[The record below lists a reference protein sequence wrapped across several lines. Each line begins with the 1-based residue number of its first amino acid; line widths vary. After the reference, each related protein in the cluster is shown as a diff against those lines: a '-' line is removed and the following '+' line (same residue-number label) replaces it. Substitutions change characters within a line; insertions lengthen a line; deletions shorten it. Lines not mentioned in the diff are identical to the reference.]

1 MLITLKDLQ
10 REPVE
15 YRTSFPPG
23 GIDFGSDV
31 DQRGPMQAEGRAD
44 RLEEHRGP
52 KEIVE
57 DIRVRGSYKGSFQV
71 ACARCLD
78 PVEHPLA
85 GEYDVLF
92 RPIGVDEDVHEHSI
106 GASETEI
113 GYYQDG
119 SVLLEDVLREQ
130 VLLSLPTRTLCREN
144 CKGLCPRC
152 GANSNTHP
160 CDCEA
165 LPADP
170 RWAALGGL
178 RGRVTAS

>member
-1 MLITLKDLQ
+1 MRITLQDLQ

-15 YRTSFPPG
+15 YETSFPPG
-23 GIDFGSDV
+23 GIDFGADV
-31 DQRGPMQAEGRAD
+31 DQRGPMLAEGRAD
-44 RLEEHRGP
+44 LLEEHRGP
-52 KEIVE
+52 KEIVQ
-57 DIRVRGSYKGSFQV
+57 DIRIRGSYKGTFQV

-92 RPIGVDEDVHEHSI
+92 RPIGVDSDDREHSI

-130 VLLSLPTRTLCREN
+130 VLLSLPARTLCRED

-152 GANSNTHP
+152 GANGNTHP
-160 CDCEA
+160 CACDA